1 MLFCHGNLEPWGAVT
16 SISDFFIM
24 VSTLFIS
31 FSLLINRPHL
41 SISCYIRDSWPK
53 LFTIITNDLI
63 TDDWFLISY
72 WKKTREHEK
81 MTKKTWNKEHDAKT
95 TQKKNKEKNP
105 LLFVLA
111 MIWHR
116 LACTTS
122 CRFWQVILGGR
133 CIRVWSVLI
142 SIFEIPAARLG
153 FLFDCILYSFFSCLL
168 FLFLISYTIPDVES
182 PSTTWDERRIIL
194 QFFKRPWRSTIFI
207 PLPPGILTFLFCSFL
222 WFFIFRPSAILS
234 KLQSTWGKRH
244 PIIKKKNRK
253 KKARKARALSLLSLF
268 LDFDFQ

>member
-1 MLFCHGNLEPWGAVT
+1 
-16 SISDFFIM
+16 M

-41 SISCYIRDSWPK
+41 SISCHIRDPWPK

-234 KLQSTWGKRH
+234 KLQLQPGVNGTLSE
-244 PIIKKKNRK
+244 NRK
-253 KKARKARALSLLSLF
+253 KPRKKGLSPSLLSLI